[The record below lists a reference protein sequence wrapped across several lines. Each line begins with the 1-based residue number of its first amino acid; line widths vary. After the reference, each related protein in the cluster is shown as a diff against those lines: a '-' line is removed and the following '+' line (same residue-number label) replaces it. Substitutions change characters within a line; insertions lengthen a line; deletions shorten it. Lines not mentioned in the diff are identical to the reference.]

1 MQPKPFSLN
10 VNSSIEFSFLLVHQ
24 HFKYTLTKR
33 QTSIL
38 ILRIRMSKQMATK
51 SQTSK
56 SLSSRYLQIQPTRG
70 SPRIADNDKRAGP
83 ARAETHP
90 VPGATRRVRPAN
102 ESRADGRQP
111 DALGHR
117 AAGFSAPLTAHRPPP
132 RPPAPLPQAGAR
144 AASGK
149 PSPGAAAT

>member
-90 VPGATRRVRPAN
+90 VPGATCRVRPTARCARTP
-102 ESRADGRQP
+102 SRGLFRSSDRT
-111 DALGHR
+111 
-117 AAGFSAPLTAHRPPP
+117 SST
-132 RPPAPLPQAGAR
+132 
-144 AASGK
+144 S
-149 PSPGAAAT
+149 AATCSPATGRCPRGLR